1 MKRFF
6 TIPLTKVI
14 EEFQFERL
22 YESSDLDQILIGSA
36 DLNRPGLQ
44 IVGFYD
50 YFDNQRLQI
59 VGKVEQTYLEQFPG
73 EKRYQMLERLF
84 SKKIPAL
91 IITRAM
97 QAVPEMLELAEEYDV
112 TLLRT
117 EEPTSSLM
125 SAPDQLP
132 KRADCA
138 ADDAPRR
145 FGRGIW
151 RRDPDPGG
159 ERRWQK

>member
-1 MKRFF
+1 M
-6 TIPLTKVI
+6 I

-84 SKKIPAL
+84 PKK
-91 IITRAM
+91 
-97 QAVPEMLELAEEYDV
+97 
-112 TLLRT
+112 
-117 EEPTSSLM
+117 S
-125 SAPDQLP
+125 
-132 KRADCA
+132 
-138 ADDAPRR
+138 RR
-145 FGRGIW
+145 
-151 RRDPDPGG
+151 
-159 ERRWQK
+159 